1 MYMRESIAILI
12 TNFEGGGAQKVA
24 LVQAQM
30 FKAMNY
36 DVHIIALEHQ
46 ESYIIPDNLSIHFLS
61 SSQGQGSKLQKLLL
75 APTLPFKLAKYIKD
89 NNIKLCISHL
99 ERADFVNI
107 LAKFIA
113 KHKTIGLIHSHLTST
128 YKTDKLSL
136 SRIAYK
142 FLVQILEPFHNRI
155 IAVSKGIAND
165 LIHLGLPQSKIQVI
179 LNPFDIQ
186 EIQKKSVLEISKY
199 KEIFDNETIIS
210 IGRLSNQKGLWHSIL
225 AFREIKKSNMRLK
238 YIILGDGPLRDYHLE
253 LANSLNFKVY
263 NSWDQNQKFSNDYDI
278 YFLGFQ
284 DNPFQFI
291 AKSKI
296 LILPSHFEGLPN
308 VLVESLIIGT
318 PVIATDVDAGPREL
332 LAPKTDLNYKTKS
345 LEQAEYGILIP
356 VDNNKLPRKNIE
368 ILSQSEMYLVEAIN
382 LLLNNENLRDNYIQ
396 ESKTRISEFELNKI
410 KPQWQEILE
419 IVVNE

>member
-1 MYMRESIAILI
+1 MYMKESIAILI

-24 LVQAQM
+24 ITHAEI
-30 FKAMNY
+30 FKNLGY
-36 DVHIIALEHQ
+36 DVHMIVIEHQ
-46 ESYIIPDNLSIHFLS
+46 DSYIIPDNLSIHFLT
-61 SSQGQGSKLQKLLL
+61 QHTGQGSKLKKLLL
-75 APTLPFKLAKYIKD
+75 APTLPFKLAKYIKY

-113 KHKTIGLIHSHLTST
+113 KHKTIGVIHSHLTST
-128 YKTDKLSL
+128 YKTDKISL

-165 LIHLGLPQSKIQVI
+165 LIHLGLPKAKIQVI

-186 EIQKKSVLEISKY
+186 GIQKKSNLEISKY

-225 AFREIKKSNMRLK
+225 AFREIKKSNLKLK

-253 LANSLNFKVY
+253 LAHNLNLKVY

-291 AKSKI
+291 AQAKL
-296 LILPSHFEGLPN
+296 LILSSHFEGLPN

-332 LAPKTDLNYKTKS
+332 LAPATDINYKATAV
-345 LEQAEYGILIP
+345 EPAEYGILIP
-356 VDNNKLPRKNIE
+356 VDKNKLPRKNIE
-368 ILSQSEMYLVEAIN
+368 ALSESEMYLVEAIN
-382 LLLNNENLRDNYIQ
+382 LLLNDESLRNNYIDK
-396 ESKTRISEFELNKI
+396 SGTRIEGFKLENI
-410 KPQWQEILE
+410 TPQWHQLIESLLHE
-419 IVVNE
+419 